1 MWVAAVFVSTH
12 IMSHMLAN
20 GQTENY
26 FEFHMAQE
34 HYANSEI
41 KKIILFSF
49 LSINVSVNAN
59 YVQQ

>member
-41 KKIILFSF
+41 KKNH
-49 LSINVSVNAN
+49 SIFIFEHKCKCKC
-59 YVQQ
+59 